1 MLSLPKDLVMDIYE
15 QVFYELLE
23 IREMYTANEMLTKCE
38 PLASIKFEKEE
49 RYVFNQNCHHYCIF
63 ME

>member
-23 IREMYTANEMLTKCE
+23 IREMYTANEMLTKCD
-38 PLASIKFEKEE
+38 PLISMKIEKEE
-49 RYVFNQNCHHYCIF
+49 RYALIAN
-63 ME
+63 